1 MEKLISAIIVIAIS
15 VIYSWI
21 KERSASREE
30 KRKPS
35 APPPPPETEWPS
47 DIFNAG
53 AFDVVPLTVPP
64 PVEVPAEKMPK
75 PEKRHKKHHQPI
87 LPVEGGRVTPP
98 SVLTETEST
107 APSRVD
113 ETASPAL
120 AAHYARWRQSVIDA
134 EVLTPKF

>member
-30 KRKPS
+30 KRKPG

-47 DIFNAG
+47 DVFNAG
-53 AFDVVPLTVPP
+53 GFDSVPLTVPP
-64 PVEVPAEKMPK
+64 PVETPVEKKPR
-75 PEKRHKKHHQPI
+75 PEKQHKSGPGLV

-98 SVLTETEST
+98 SPPAEAEST
-107 APSRVD
+107 PISRVD
-113 ETASPAL
+113 EPDSTAL
-120 AAHYARWRQSVIDA
+120 AAHYARWRQSIIDA

>member
-30 KRKPS
+30 NRKLS
-35 APPPPPETEWPS
+35 APPPPPETQWPS
-47 DIFNAG
+47 DVFNAG
-53 AFDVVPLTVPP
+53 GFDIVPLTVPQ
-64 PVEVPAEKMPK
+64 PVETPVEKKPK
-75 PEKRHKKHHQPI
+75 PDKRHKKRHEPV

-98 SVLTETEST
+98 SPPAETEST
-107 APSRVD
+107 PMSRVD
-113 ETASPAL
+113 ESVAPAL